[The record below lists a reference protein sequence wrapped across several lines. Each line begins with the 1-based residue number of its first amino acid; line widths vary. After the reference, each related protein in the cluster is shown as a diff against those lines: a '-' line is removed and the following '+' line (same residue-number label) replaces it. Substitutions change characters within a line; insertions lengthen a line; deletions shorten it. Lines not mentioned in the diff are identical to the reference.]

1 MQNPPRERPVKD
13 ERDEMIDRDAKNW
26 SLELMICATQVL
38 TVICAVKGNSAW
50 KGSLSLLF
58 FGIAAAL
65 IYKYSMYRERP
76 YLYVGLA
83 SLAIGLALIVWF
95 AVADKKTGRKGL
107 LPAGLGF
114 LYRGQAYFCLE
125 QVAVYAYGELAV
137 HEGHK
142 ALGDVQPQAAALVWR
157 DASPR
162 TKRSISSSALT
173 LSGSREMFLTEITAS
188 SPSTAASI

>member
-26 SLELMICATQVL
+26 SLELIICATQVL

-58 FGIAAAL
+58 FGIADAL

-83 SLAIGLALIVWF
+83 SLAIGLALIIWF
-95 AVADKKTGRKGL
+95 AVTG
-107 LPAGLGF
+107 
-114 LYRGQAYFCLE
+114 
-125 QVAVYAYGELAV
+125 
-137 HEGHK
+137 
-142 ALGDVQPQAAALVWR
+142 
-157 DASPR
+157 
-162 TKRSISSSALT
+162 
-173 LSGSREMFLTEITAS
+173 
-188 SPSTAASI
+188 